1 MNNYSA
7 ELLSNINGKKIII
20 TGYNGYIGNEVA
32 NQLDLNN
39 IDYIGLD
46 KTEISKINCL
56 QFNLSDRKKLK
67 EVIIAEKPDYIFH
80 TATHSALAY
89 KNDFINVFQE
99 DNLVLSNIIS
109 SLRKTNNTQLIY
121 FSSSYVYSGLDIND
135 TVSEKSILAP
145 IHNFGLAK
153 SFFEQMILRVHPNSI
168 IFRLSS
174 VFGQGN
180 YLHPNAIEVMAQE
193 AMNDKFLTIWGKGMR
208 KMQYVFLE
216 DVVKYIL
223 KGTKLLPGIYNL
235 AGNNYET
242 VDATAT
248 YIADYFGTITK
259 KLPEKNEGETLPF
272 MDNDKLINALGHENF
287 SNHRI
292 SLTQYLS
299 DISN

>member
-1 MNNYSA
+1 MNNYTRYILKDLI
-7 ELLSNINGKKIII
+7 ENKLLVAGC
-20 TGYNGYIGNEVA
+20 GGYIGTELV
-32 NQLDLNN
+32 NQLELNN
-39 IDYIGLD
+39 IEYVGID
-46 KTEISKINCL
+46 KTQNKNCL
-56 QFNLSDRKKLK
+56 CINLCDKGKVEDLISSL
-67 EVIIAEKPDYIFH
+67 EPDYLFH
-80 TATHSALAY
+80 MGTHSALAY
-89 KNDFINVFQE
+89 KNDFLESFNE
-99 DNLVLSNIIS
+99 DMDALYNIFSCI
-109 SLRKTNNTQLIY
+109 RNRNNIKLIY
-121 FSSSYVYSGLDIND
+121 FSSSYVYSGLNIYNSVNEN
-135 TVSEKSILAP
+135 TLLAP
-145 IHNFGLAK
+145 THNFGLAK